1 MEMARSRGLVI
12 GVVVVALVALVV
24 VGFFASGYLR
34 YDYKTMNL
42 GMFGAQQ
49 VRTDRLTG
57 KTEIYSAGKWQP
69 IEIQGGKVRF
79 PQGTTIHVQ

>member
-1 MEMARSRGLVI
+1 MGMTRSRGLII

-24 VGFFASGYLR
+24 VGLFAPGYLR
-34 YDYKTMNL
+34 YDHKTMNL

-49 VRTDRLTG
+49 VRTDRFTG